1 MKKFKN
7 VRNPISFDTL
17 NEEKKMTLG
26 RYLQGLKDLESAA
39 RDERNPLVT
48 SRATKEYYNRAMQI
62 GNKSNLF
69 GNKLRRKINKINK
82 EFTVLGRGKKT
93 NIIVADNIALILK
106 EIENQEKLGIFNE
119 NEFAATL
126 GSVNGMGAV
135 EIPEVDGKLG
145 SGDIFGGTGATADEV
160 SVQEPA
166 KTISMKKFKAVKENN
181 ILSEKEIYIPI
192 NDFGD
197 PASLI
202 QILATELSKRSSE
215 NFSSIVPELTKLEV
229 SYNGLVD
236 IRTLDTVSRIL
247 DTDTKT
253 LKKQID
259 KIISK
264 NIGVLENLQIELLIK
279 VISDPES
286 LNEGIIGRALGGI
299 AGFALGPKIGRAIA
313 RVLGIEKGPLFNVLT
328 SRIVSAALAQ
338 ELTKKLF

>member
-7 VRNPISFDTL
+7 IRNLLPFDTL
-17 NEEKKMTLG
+17 NEEKKMSLD
-26 RYLQGLKDLESAA
+26 RYLQGLRDLESAA
-39 RDERNPLVT
+39 RDEKNPLVT

-82 EFTVLGRGKKT
+82 EFAVLGRGKKT
-93 NIIVADNIALILK
+93 NVIVADNIALILK

-135 EIPEVDGKLG
+135 EIPEVGGKLG
-145 SGDIFGGTGATADEV
+145 SGDVFGGTADDDV
-160 SVQEPA
+160 SVQEPE
-166 KTISMKKFKAVKENN
+166 KTIAMKKFKAVKENN
-181 ILSEKEIYIPI
+181 ILSEKEIYIPL

-202 QILATELSKRSSE
+202 QILATELSKGNSE
-215 NFSSIVPELTKLEV
+215 DFSSIVPELTKLQV

-236 IRTLDTVSRIL
+236 IKYLDTISRIL
-247 DTDTKT
+247 DTDKKA
-253 LKKQID
+253 LKKKID

-264 NIGVLENLQIELLIK
+264 NIEVLENLQVELLIK

-286 LNEGIIGRALGGI
+286 LNEGIFGRALGGI
-299 AGFALGPKIGRAIA
+299 AGFALGPKIGKAIA

>member
-1 MKKFKN
+1 VKKFKN
-7 VRNPISFDTL
+7 IRDSISFDSL
-17 NEEKKMTLG
+17 NEEKKMPLDK
-26 RYLQGLKDLESAA
+26 YLQGLNDLESAA

-48 SRATKEYYNRAMQI
+48 SGVLKDYYNRAMQI
-62 GNKSNLF
+62 GNKSNHF
-69 GNKLRRKINKINK
+69 DSKLRKKINKINK
-82 EFTVLGRGKKT
+82 ELANLSSGKKT
-93 NIIVADNIALILK
+93 NEIIADNIALILK
-106 EIENQEKLGIFNE
+106 EIENQDKLGIFNE
-119 NEFAATL
+119 NDFAATP

-135 EIPEVDGKLG
+135 EIPEVGGKLG
-145 SGDIFGGTGATADEV
+145 SGDVFGGTADDEV

-166 KTISMKKFKAVKENN
+166 KTISMKKFKKVKEDKT
-181 ILSEKEIYIPI
+181 ISEKEIYIPI

-197 PASLI
+197 PATLI

-215 NFSSIVPELTKLEV
+215 DFSSIVPELTNLEV

-236 IRTLDTVSRIL
+236 IKSLDTISRIL
-247 DTDTKT
+247 DTDKKV
-253 LKKQID
+253 LKKKMD

-264 NIGVLENLQIELLIK
+264 NIEVLENLQVELLIK

-286 LNEGIIGRALGGI
+286 LNEGIMGRALGGI
-299 AGFALGPKIGRAIA
+299 AGFALGPKIGKAIA

>member
-1 MKKFKN
+1 VKKFKN
-7 VRNPISFDTL
+7 IRNLLPFDTL
-17 NEEKKMTLG
+17 NEEKKMSLG
-26 RYLQGLKDLESAA
+26 RYLQGLRDLESAA
-39 RDERNPLVT
+39 RDEKNPLVT

-82 EFTVLGRGKKT
+82 EFAVLGRGKKT

-135 EIPEVDGKLG
+135 EIPEVGGKLG
-145 SGDIFGGTGATADEV
+145 SGDVFGGTADDGV
-160 SVQEPA
+160 SVQEPE
-166 KTISMKKFKAVKENN
+166 KTISMKKFKKVKEDKN
-181 ILSEKEIYIPI
+181 ISEKEIYIPL

-197 PASLI
+197 PASLV
-202 QILATELSKRSSE
+202 QILATELSKGNSE
-215 NFSSIVPELTKLEV
+215 DFSSIVPELTKLEV

-236 IRTLDTVSRIL
+236 IKSLDTISRIL
-247 DTDTKT
+247 DTDKKV
-253 LKKQID
+253 LKKKMD

-264 NIGVLENLQIELLIK
+264 NIEVLENLQVELLIK

-286 LNEGIIGRALGGI
+286 LNEGIVGRALGGI

>member
-1 MKKFKN
+1 
-7 VRNPISFDTL
+7 L

-69 GNKLRRKINKINK
+69 GNKLRRRINKINK

-135 EIPEVDGKLG
+135 EIPEVGSSKLG
-145 SGDIFGGTGATADEV
+145 SGDVFGGTADDEV

-166 KTISMKKFKAVKENN
+166 KTISMKKFKAVKEDKV
-181 ILSEKEIYIPI
+181 LLEKEIYIPI

-197 PASLI
+197 PATLI
-202 QILATELSKRSSE
+202 QILATELSKGNSE
-215 NFSSIVPELTKLEV
+215 DFSSIVPELTKLQV

-236 IRTLDTVSRIL
+236 IKYLDTISRIL
-247 DTDTKT
+247 DTDKKA
-253 LKKQID
+253 LKKKID

-264 NIGVLENLQIELLIK
+264 NIEVLENLQVELLIK

-299 AGFALGPKIGRAIA
+299 AGFALGPKIGKAIA

>member
-7 VRNPISFDTL
+7 IRNLLPFDTL
-17 NEEKKMTLG
+17 NEEKKMSLG
-26 RYLQGLKDLESAA
+26 RYLQGLRDLESAA
-39 RDERNPLVT
+39 RDEKNPLVT

-82 EFTVLGRGKKT
+82 EFAVLGRGKKT

-135 EIPEVDGKLG
+135 EIPEVGGKLG
-145 SGDIFGGTGATADEV
+145 SGDVFGGTADDGV
-160 SVQEPA
+160 SVQEPE
-166 KTISMKKFKAVKENN
+166 KTISMKKFKKVKEDKN
-181 ILSEKEIYIPI
+181 ISEKEIYIPL

-197 PASLI
+197 PASLV
-202 QILATELSKRSSE
+202 QILATELSKGNSE
-215 NFSSIVPELTKLEV
+215 DFSSIVPELTKLEV

-236 IRTLDTVSRIL
+236 IKSLDTISRIL
-247 DTDTKT
+247 DTDKKV
-253 LKKQID
+253 LKKKMD

-264 NIGVLENLQIELLIK
+264 NIEVLENLQVELLIK

-286 LNEGIIGRALGGI
+286 LNEGIVGRALGGI